1 MTVQCDAGT
10 VAGTTIP
17 LCSSGS
23 VGLNNLTFT
32 AKVRF
37 TLPFPGTV
45 SIWDNGT
52 GGSGITTNIN
62 GASTIP
68 ADTWTT
74 VTAHISDGGV
84 MSTQLGIN
92 FQLPY
97 DYTGNWSADI
107 WLDDIT
113 IK

>member
-1 MTVQCDAGT
+1 MTVQCDAGS

-17 LCSSGS
+17 ICSTGG
-23 VGLNNLTFT
+23 VALNNLTFT
-32 AKVRF
+32 AKVKF

-45 SIWDNGT
+45 SIWDNGAWP
-52 GGSGITTNIN
+52 GITTNIN
-62 GASTIP
+62 GTSTIP

-74 VTAHISDGGV
+74 VTARISDGGV
-84 MSTQLGIN
+84 MNSQLGLN
-92 FQLPY
+92 FQIPY

-113 IK
+113 IN